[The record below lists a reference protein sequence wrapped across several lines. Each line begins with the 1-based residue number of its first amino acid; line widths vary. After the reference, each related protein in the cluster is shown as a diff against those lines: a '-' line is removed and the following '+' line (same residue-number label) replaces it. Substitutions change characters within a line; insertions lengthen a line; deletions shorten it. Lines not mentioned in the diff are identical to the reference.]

1 MKTHD
6 PVARGYCLEAFKKHY
21 LLASRVRISHGLLCF
36 EKKDSH
42 NGTEVHMCFI
52 VLFSPHEQAAVH
64 GECFCHSNVFKTAT
78 KEEGYLAYCTIKS
91 WGEGKRRN
99 DGLFLICLL
108 RFQKNEHGRMKK
120 KSLKYSMVLM

>member
-6 PVARGYCLEAFKKHY
+6 LVARGYCLEAFKKHY

-36 EKKDSH
+36 EKKTHTVGLKCICAS
-42 NGTEVHMCFI
+42 
-52 VLFSPHEQAAVH
+52 LFSSPPHKQAAVH
-64 GECFCHSNVFKTAT
+64 GKCFCHSNVFKTAT

-99 DGLFLICLL
+99 DGLFVICLL
-108 RFQKNEHGRMKK
+108 RFQKNEHGRIKK
-120 KSLKYSMVLM
+120 KLKYSMALM